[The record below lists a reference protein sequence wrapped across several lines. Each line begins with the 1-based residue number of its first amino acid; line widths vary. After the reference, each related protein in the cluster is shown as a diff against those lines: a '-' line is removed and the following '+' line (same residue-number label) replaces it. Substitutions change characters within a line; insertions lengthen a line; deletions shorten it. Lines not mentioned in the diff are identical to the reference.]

1 MPKINLKDV
10 KELASLLPTLLNP
23 GAGAMVKIATQAV
36 TQGGTTTTSTTETT
50 DETDNTKDDDAVGV
64 AYNPAQLGPKNMRAG
79 RLAKGGLV
87 SHKSVFDL
95 E

>member
-10 KELASLLPTLLNP
+10 KELASILPTILNP
-23 GAGAMVKIATQAV
+23 GAGAMINIATKAV
-36 TQGGTTTTSTTETT
+36 KQGGTTTTPTTETT
-50 DETDNTKDDDAVGV
+50 DETDNKKDDDAVGV
-64 AYNPAQLGPKNMRAG
+64 AYNPAQLGPKNMRVG
-79 RLAKGGLV
+79 QFSKGGMV